1 MVDEIFD
8 RHYQTVR
15 RELNASISGTF
26 SRLIDAIRNAFEVL
40 VKIEYQSP
48 WTAPTRKAKC
58 N

>member
-15 RELNASISGTF
+15 QELNASLSDGF
-26 SRLIDAIRNAFEVL
+26 ARLFTAIRNAFEVL

-48 WTAPTRKAKC
+48 WIAPAGKVKC

>member
-15 RELNASISGTF
+15 QELNASISSGL
-26 SRLIDAIRNAFEVL
+26 SDLSKKVREAFEVL

-48 WTAPTRKAKC
+48 WTAPTRKVKC